1 MLAERQHLRQIFSEC
16 CSKCKCCRN
25 NCIDAAG
32 RNFEGDNV
40 ENQYMNKVVHCVLF
54 NQSEN
59 YLTDLMFVRPSWQ
72 FEYGPY
78 ILTSRIQ
85 KNKGLS

>member
-1 MLAERQHLRQIFSEC
+1 MQQGEILKGIML
-16 CSKCKCCRN
+16 
-25 NCIDAAG
+25 
-32 RNFEGDNV
+32 
-40 ENQYMNKVVHCVLF
+40 NKVGHCVLF
-54 NQSEN
+54 SKSEN

-72 FEYGPY
+72 FEYGHY